1 MIDWLQT
8 RLGIS
13 PELQLRLLATLAT
26 MVGLWLVHRIALSL
40 VYRRV
45 RDPRSRYRWR
55 KTLTYLVY
63 VAGIV
68 IVGPMWFAW
77 VESFTTIVGFLSA
90 GLAIAL
96 KDPVSNL
103 AGWAFILWRR
113 PFEVGDRVQI
123 GPHAGD
129 VIDLGLFQF
138 TVESFTTIV
147 GFLSAGLAIALKDP
161 VSNLAGW
168 AFILWRRPFEVGD
181 RIQIGPHAG
190 DVIDLGLF
198 QFTLNE
204 IGAWVQADQSSGRI
218 IHVPNG
224 KIFTDP
230 VANYNKGFKYIWNE
244 VPVLV
249 TFESDWRKAKQIL
262 TKIAVKHAEHLTA
275 EAEHDLLEASQ
286 QYLINYRKLT
296 PIVYTKVVDSGVQLT
311 IRYLIEPRKRRGTE
325 HAIWE
330 EILTEFAKCPDIDL
344 AYHTVRGFK
353 NTDEGKPA
361 LRAPAMLPQASG
373 ERVDE

>member
-63 VAGIV
+63 AVGIV
-68 IVGPMWFAW
+68 IVGRMWFAW

-138 TVESFTTIV
+138 T
-147 GFLSAGLAIALKDP
+147 
-161 VSNLAGW
+161 
-168 AFILWRRPFEVGD
+168 
-181 RIQIGPHAG
+181 
-190 DVIDLGLF
+190 
-198 QFTLNE
+198 LNE

-224 KIFTDP
+224 KVFTDP
-230 VANYNKGFKYIWNE
+230 VANYNKGFRYIWNE

-249 TFESDWRKAKQIL
+249 SFESDWRKAKQIL
-262 TKIAVKHAEHLTA
+262 TKIAIKHAEHLTA
-275 EAEHDLLEASQ
+275 QAEQELLAASQ
-286 QYLINYRKLT
+286 QYLINYTKLT
-296 PIVYTKVVDSGVQLT
+296 PIVYTRVTDSGVQLT

-330 EILTEFAKCPDIDL
+330 DILTEFEQHGDVDL
-344 AYHTVRGFK
+344 AYHTVRSFK
-353 NTDEGKPA
+353 LSEEGKEARPA
-361 LRAPAMLPQASG
+361 RPARASFPSSLSLNDRTVWYARSTSPCCSNSVRMSSQIACSVPRRLRGSI
-373 ERVDE
+373 R

>member
-8 RLGIS
+8 HLGMN
-13 PELQLRLLATLAT
+13 PVFQLRLLATLAT
-26 MVGLWLVHRIALSL
+26 MVGLWLVHRIALAL

-45 RDPRSRYRWR
+45 RDPRSRYSWR
-55 KTLTYLVY
+55 KTLTYLLYAV
-63 VAGIV
+63 GIV
-68 IVGPMWFAW
+68 IVGRMWFPGI
-77 VESFTTIVGFLSA
+77 ESLTTILGFLSA

-138 TVESFTTIV
+138 T
-147 GFLSAGLAIALKDP
+147 
-161 VSNLAGW
+161 
-168 AFILWRRPFEVGD
+168 
-181 RIQIGPHAG
+181 
-190 DVIDLGLF
+190 
-198 QFTLNE
+198 LNE
-204 IGAWVQADQSSGRI
+204 IGAWVQADQSTGRI

-230 VANYNKGFKYIWNE
+230 VANYDKGFKYIWHE

-262 TKIAVKHAEHLTA
+262 TKIAVQHAQHLTA
-275 EAEHDLLEASQ
+275 GAEQELLTASR
-286 QYLINYRKLT
+286 QYVINYTKLT
-296 PIVYTKVVDSGVQLT
+296 PIVYTRVVQTGAVQLT

-330 EILTEFAKCPDIDL
+330 DVLTEFARCPDIEL
-344 AYHTVRGFK
+344 AYQTARSFK
-353 NTDEGKPA
+353 RTDEGKPG
-361 LRAPAMLPQASG
+361 LRAPSAAPYAAGLPPA
-373 ERVDE
+373 DE